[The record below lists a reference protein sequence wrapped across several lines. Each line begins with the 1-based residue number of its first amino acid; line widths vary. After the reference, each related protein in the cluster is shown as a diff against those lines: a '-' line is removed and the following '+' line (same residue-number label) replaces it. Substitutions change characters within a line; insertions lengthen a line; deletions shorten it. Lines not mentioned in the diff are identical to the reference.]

1 MKDVN
6 GRRMVMHPAWQAA
19 HELLSDGE
27 TWWHTLADEPGG
39 YTHAQ
44 LATAM
49 RCMGYGDDVIETAW
63 KGGRAVAWEFPAA
76 WIAVNHNQ
84 RLAEYP
90 GLLALV
96 ELPTLPE
103 ELEDPE
109 EFVAGFVLVD
119 AGVHALPVD
128 VLAVLN
134 GVEG

>member
-1 MKDVN
+1 MKDART
-6 GRRMVMHPAWQAA
+6 RRMVMHPAWQAA
-19 HELLSDGE
+19 HELLSDSE
-27 TWWHTLADEPGG
+27 KWWHTLALEAGG

-76 WIAVNHNQ
+76 WIPVNSNQ
-84 RLAEYP
+84 RLADYP
-90 GLLALV
+90 KLLAL
-96 ELPTLPE
+96 
-103 ELEDPE
+103 LEGPE
-109 EFVAGFVLVD
+109 EFVAGFVLEEE
-119 AGVHALPVD
+119 GEYALPAG